1 MILKLRDI
9 SNVGDKLTICKTIK
23 NACEIGLKEAKD
35 LTDILFLKGLVDLNS
50 CVSELRAGIP
60 LDRNRVEHFLSG
72 ISNVMLVTDIEER
85 NIKLRELITILKL
98 LPLKNSEL
106 PAHYFSEIKH
116 KDISIESGFCHISGK
131 TTEDVDL
138 DIYFSLNNYT
148 IIC

>member
-1 MILKLRDI
+1 MDAGNKLE
-9 SNVGDKLTICKTIK
+9 ICKAIK
-23 NACEIGLKEAKD
+23 DACEIGLREAKD
-35 LTDILFLKGLVDLNS
+35 LTDILYQRGSVDLNS

-60 LDRNRVEHFLSG
+60 LNREHITYIFSDIGL
-72 ISNVMLVTDIEER
+72 SNVTLVNDIEER
-85 NIKLRELITILKL
+85 NIKLRELITILTL

>member
-1 MILKLRDI
+1 MILKLVKM
-9 SNVGDKLTICKTIK
+9 NAGNKLEICKAIK
-23 NACEIGLKEAKD
+23 DACEIGLRDAKE
-35 LTDILFLKGLVDLNS
+35 LTDILYLWGSVDLNK
-50 CVSELRAGIP
+50 CGDTT
-60 LDRNRVEHFLSG
+60 LDRNRVEHFLSD

-98 LPLKNSEL
+98 LPIKNSEL
-106 PAHYFSEIKH
+106 PVHYFSEIKH